1 MHFMTIQTES
11 SRWWPTSFTERDA
24 NRFLELVQERLD
36 AHHLAF
42 SGTAPHLVAEDG
54 RQIFLGNLAE
64 QCAQRGKSR
73 WPAIVDEF
81 FACLAGINNL
91 SDPLAI
97 SPEVVRKSLRLRLF
111 PVSVPGAKVAAA
123 ATPTRDLLELV
134 VRRPAMPGT
143 EWLLYLR
150 RPGAGQ
156 GVIDVHLEGWGIAV
170 DEAFS
175 LARANTLAEEPASL
189 YERNRILLASGES
202 MFSHAAVLTIGA
214 RFPPNRAYFVG
225 VPNRNEL
232 VATVI
237 KPNRA
242 GIDRMAQALKVSFE
256 RYNENP
262 YRIHLGGWFVA
273 PGGIGEF
280 GENAESIGL
289 YDAGPFGDELSVKLG
304 PKTHEYFGE
313 LR

>member
-1 MHFMTIQTES
+1 M
-11 SRWWPTSFTERDA
+11 WWPLGFSERDA
-24 NRFLELVQERLD
+24 KRFLEIVQDRLE
-36 AHHLAF
+36 ARGLAF

-64 QCAQRGKSR
+64 QCAQRGKDR

-81 FACLAGINNL
+81 FGCLAGISRL
-91 SDPLAI
+91 SDPMAI
-97 SPEVVRKSLRLRLF
+97 SPEVVRQSLRLRLF
-111 PVSVPGAKVAAA
+111 PVSSTTRKTSSGTS
-123 ATPTRDLLELV
+123 ATKDLLDLV

-156 GVIDVHLEGWGIAV
+156 GVIDEHLDGWSIGV

-175 LARANTLAEEPASL
+175 LARAKTLAEEPASL
-189 YERNRILLASGES
+189 YERRKILMASGES

-214 RFPPNRAYFVG
+214 RFPADRAYFVG
-225 VPNRNEL
+225 VPNRNEM
-232 VATVI
+232 VAAIV

-242 GIDRMAQALKVSFE
+242 GIQRMADAMKVSVE

-262 YRIHLGGWFVA
+262 YRIHLGGWFVT

-280 GENAESIGL
+280 GENAEVIGL
-289 YDAGPFGDELSVKLG
+289 SETGPYEGDFSVRLG
-304 PKTHEYFGE
+304 PKTHEYFKD
-313 LR
+313 L